1 MEHKNENLWE
11 KLRNLVW
18 GELLEEA
25 DPTDIISKNAKSVLI
40 GLFVLIGFAIIFYA
54 ITISNDHFTK
64 DYEKI
69 ANTTDI
75 ALPPSSI
82 MNLDDVYNLTKKG
95 IALSEELQKYISS
108 AKSNNGVLLNLDFAK
123 NITNLTQNQAKSLI
137 KTQADSI
144 ESIKSL
150 TQMQQKTIDDLKR
163 IDQQVQQI
171 NSVFIA
177 AIAGAIALGGTLIT
191 QLWGRKE

>member
-40 GLFVLIGFAIIFYA
+40 GLFILIGFVIIFYA
-54 ITISNDHFTK
+54 ITISDDHFTK
-64 DYEKI
+64 TYLQISK
-69 ANTTDI
+69 NVSKV
-75 ALPPSSI
+75 LSPSPI
-82 MNLDDVYNLTKKG
+82 MNLDEVYDLTQQQLV
-95 IALSEELQKYISS
+95 LSQQLQKTINSRGS
-108 AKSNNGVLLNLDFAK
+108 NDNMSLQLEIAKK
-123 NITNLTQNQAKSLI
+123 IYNLTQNQAN
-137 KTQADSI
+137 
-144 ESIKSL
+144 SL
-150 TQMQQKTIDDLKR
+150 TQTQSHSIENLSQMQKTINNLQR
-163 IDQQVQQI
+163 IDQQIEQI

-177 AIAGAIALGGTLIT
+177 AIAGALALGGTLIT